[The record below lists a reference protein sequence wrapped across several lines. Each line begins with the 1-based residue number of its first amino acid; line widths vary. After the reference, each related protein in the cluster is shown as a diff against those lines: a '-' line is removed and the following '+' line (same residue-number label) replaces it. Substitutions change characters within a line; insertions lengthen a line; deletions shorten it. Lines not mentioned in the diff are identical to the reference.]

1 MSEVKKKKVTK
12 AKKIAKDEEEPRRS
26 GRKREAPERLIE
38 DLSPKR
44 KRAAPER
51 SPKPAAKKKQKKTVK
66 ATTAKSPAKKKKK
79 LSSSSSS
86 SSSESEASD
95 SDSGSEKKR
104 SPKRK
109 KNKKKKAKAP
119 MQVASSTLKNLKKA
133 QHDALLAL
141 SVPDLKKRLT
151 ANDQVSS
158 GSKSELQLRIAD
170 CIVNGSFPRCPKC
183 FGGKIKQSGDD
194 EFFCPG
200 SYEDDH
206 FVRCSWTGAGS
217 DIKRVP
223 WKTEDSEEI

>member
-1 MSEVKKKKVTK
+1 
-12 AKKIAKDEEEPRRS
+12 
-26 GRKREAPERLIE
+26 LIE

-51 SPKPAAKKKQKKTVK
+51 SPKPATKKKQKKTVK

-79 LSSSSSS
+79 VSSSSSS

-95 SDSGSEKKR
+95 SDSGSEKK
-104 SPKRK
+104 SSKK
-109 KNKKKKAKAP
+109 KNKKKKGKTQ
-119 MQVASSTLKNLKKA
+119 MQVASSTLKKLKKA
-133 QHDALLAL
+133 QHEALMAL

-158 GSKSELQLRIAD
+158 GSKPELQLRIAD
-170 CIVNGSFPRCPKC
+170 CVVNGSFPRCPKC

-206 FVRCSWTGAGS
+206 FVRCSWTGTGS
-217 DIKRVP
+217 DVKRVP
-223 WKTEDSEEI
+223 WKNEDSQEI